1 MRKGK
6 AEERETERETEREG
20 REGGTEG
27 EKREERR
34 EKRAKRSNTRK
45 ERRETREVRRER
57 ELHNLPPL
65 FSYLH
70 PHVLHPALAHPGLS
84 SFCSHS
90 SSCSPFSSAP
100 LVSSS
105 SHESFHELLLLLLL
119 PLFHCLSCDLFSP
132 AQHDLCANCWTL
144 DTALR
149 TEFLLLTALQ
159 SA

>member
-6 AEERETERETEREG
+6 EEERETERERDRERGKGG
-20 REGGTEG
+20 REGWREERG
-27 EKREERR
+27 EKRKEGKEKQYKDR
-34 EKRAKRSNTRK
+34 EKRDERS
-45 ERRETREVRRER
+45 EEGER

-119 PLFHCLSCDLFSP
+119 PLSHFLSCDLFFFR
-132 AQHDLCANCWTL
+132 ALCPLCPLLYSGHWTL
-144 DTALR
+144 HN
-149 TEFLLLTALQ
+149 
-159 SA
+159 SYY

>member
-6 AEERETERETEREG
+6 EEERETERETEREG
-20 REGGTEG
+20 REGGREG

-57 ELHNLPPL
+57 ERAAQPSTPLLLPP
-65 FSYLH
+65 

-119 PLFHCLSCDLFSP
+119 PLFHFLSCDLFFFR
-132 AQHDLCANCWTL
+132 ALCPLCPLLYSGHWTL
-144 DTALR
+144 HN
-149 TEFLLLTALQ
+149 
-159 SA
+159 SYY